1 MSPEFGDWIRFEKEN
16 ERLRT
21 DLAAAARYEVERNH
35 YRSENSRLLAD
46 LAAEREQREK
56 QADVHTQIQMQFCRE
71 RDAALAALQ
80 QADEALWQLLD
91 DMRDGLCVCHAAK
104 EQAQE
109 ALDAIDAVLG
119 VGNE

>member
-1 MSPEFGDWIRFEKEN
+1 
-16 ERLRT
+16 
-21 DLAAAARYEVERNH
+21 
-35 YRSENSRLLAD
+35 
-46 LAAEREQREK
+46 
-56 QADVHTQIQMQFCRE
+56 MQFCRE